1 MTLSRCGG
9 VRLLKCT
16 ALGCLALV
24 CINVWAQTDAVPRNP
39 PGLVEGI
46 TVTARRD
53 GEAVLVE
60 ARAQLQCGLR
70 VAWGVLT
77 DYERY
82 PDFIPDMKTS
92 RIVARSGNFAVV
104 EQTGEAGFFLFHFPV
119 SVRLDVTEVE
129 GASISSRASA
139 GTFRE
144 MTGIYRLV
152 ESQDGLWLTYSGRMV
167 PSFALP
173 PLVGVPALRA
183 AVDKQFSA
191 LVREIARRGK
201 DAAASGVPQ

>member
-1 MTLSRCGG
+1 MLGRA
-9 VRLLKCT
+9 V
-16 ALGCLALV
+16 LGCLVLV
-24 CINVWAQTDAVPRNP
+24 CANVWAQTDTLPRNP
-39 PGLVEGI
+39 PSSVEGV

-70 VAWGVLT
+70 VAWSVLT
-77 DYERY
+77 DYGRY

-92 RIVARSGNFAVV
+92 RIVARTGNFAVV
-104 EQTGEAGFFLFHFPV
+104 EQTGEAGFFLFHFPI
-119 SVRLDVTEVE
+119 SVTLDVTEVE
-129 GASISSRASA
+129 GASVSSRASA

-152 ESQDGLWLTYSGRMV
+152 ESPDGLWLTYSGRMV

-183 AVDKQFSA
+183 VVNKQFSA

-201 DAAASGVPQ
+201 DAAASGAPQ